1 MPDAGDRR
9 VRGCQ
14 CVIQLAGGEQVAVRI
29 GVSSF
34 AAVRQLL
41 QDVEAELDGMG
52 VGVEVMCECPHAW
65 PAPVPWNSGPLL
77 GLHMPILGINMASTN
92 PGIREE
98 SVRQVLATVGEAARL
113 GARGVVV
120 HPGIPP
126 YKEVFPRDRGLPY
139 AVESL
144 RRVAE
149 AAEAAG
155 VEVYLENMP
164 AVSIA
169 DGVPPMPFS
178 YGVQYDELRGIF
190 DQVNH
195 PSLRLCLDI
204 GHAYLAGGNCLKAML
219 QDNDVVH
226 IHVSDNHGWHDDH
239 LAWGDGDIT
248 RVVDLARD
256 LPESAQNIIVETASL
271 ESSRKSLERI
281 SKDLLSRRGQP

>member
-1 MPDAGDRR
+1 MG
-9 VRGCQ
+9 VR
-14 CVIQLAGGEQVAVRI
+14 L

-34 AAVRQLL
+34 AAIRQPLA
-41 QDVEAELDGMG
+41 DVEAELCAMG
-52 VGVEVMCECPHAW
+52 AGVEVMCECPHAW
-65 PAPVPWNSGPLL
+65 PAPVPWSSGRLL

-113 GARGVVV
+113 GACGVVV

-126 YKEVFPRDRGLPY
+126 YKEIFRRERGIPY

-144 RRVAE
+144 RRLAE
-149 AAEAAG
+149 AAAEAS

-169 DGVPPMPFS
+169 EGVRPMAFS
-178 YGVQYDELRGIF
+178 YGVQYDELRDIYE
-190 DQVNH
+190 QVNH
-195 PSLRLCLDI
+195 PSLRLCLDL
-204 GHAYLAGGNCLKAML
+204 GHAYLAGGNVLKEML
-219 QDNDVVH
+219 KDQDVVH

-248 RVVDLARD
+248 QVVDLARD
-256 LPESAQNIIVETASL
+256 LPRSVRNVVVEAASL
-271 ESSRKSLERI
+271 EASRKALQRI
-281 SKDLLSRRGQP
+281 SKDLLSRRGQQ

>member
-1 MPDAGDRR
+1 MAPVG
-9 VRGCQ
+9 
-14 CVIQLAGGEQVAVRI
+14 L

-41 QDVEAELDGMG
+41 QDVEAEINGMG
-52 VGVEVMCECPHAW
+52 VGVEVMCESPHAW
-65 PAPVPWNSGPLL
+65 PAPVPWHGDRLVC
-77 GLHMPILGINMASTN
+77 LHMPILGINMASTN

-126 YKEVFPRDRGLPY
+126 YKEVLSYERGLPY

-169 DGVPPMPFS
+169 DGVRPMAFS
-178 YGVQYDELRGIF
+178 YGVPYEELRSIYE
-190 DQVNH
+190 QVNH

-219 QDNDVVH
+219 QDHDVVH
-226 IHVSDNHGWHDDH
+226 VHVSDNHGWRDDH
-239 LAWGDGDIT
+239 LAWGDGEIT
-248 RVVDLARD
+248 QVVDLARD
-256 LPESAQNIIVETASL
+256 LPESVQNIIVETASL

-281 SKDLLSRRGQP
+281 SKDLLSRRGQI